1 MPAAPGDFSGK
12 WFLLASPTGS
22 GLAEFHNVI
31 TSSNWSSSAKLQ
43 QVQAGGP
50 FPSPW
55 GTSGNYPT
63 NSRFLPTFYV
73 KNLESVAYTQDY
85 YEYID
90 GNTDSGV
97 LSVPQNTQ
105 LVSDLGIITGSLST
119 GYGGKLQFT
128 GSSFDGT
135 TYNQT
140 GSIQFI
146 GAFPSPTATPFALV
160 TSMSIAPNSF
170 NRVNFSNFL
179 RNLSPNT
186 SGSDYLFIYREL
198 ESPFGECVFNVLS
211 FDANSNNFGSPPIFN
226 VSRSGSTVSN
236 ATFNISSSI
245 TFINKNQP
253 QKTFILVGAANPRG
267 DQLYANQF
275 TVGTVGGAG
284 DYRSGII
291 KIFVTESNDT
301 ANWTKLIQ
309 IVTSDTNIN
318 NIFSNPYYY
327 GINHNLIAFTGSAG
341 ISSSYYLQMPDAPA

>member
-31 TSSNWSSSAKLQ
+31 TSSNWSSSAKLL

-119 GYGGKLQFT
+119 GYAGKLAI
-128 GSSFDGT
+128 
-135 TYNQT
+135 T
-140 GSIQFI
+140 GSIPGISGNINTGSI
-146 GAFPSPTATPFALV
+146 GLTSAIGISPTTWGSIV
-160 TSMSIAPNSF
+160 SMSISPNSF
-170 NRVNFSNFL
+170 NQVNWFTFFNNNLNSN
-179 RNLSPNT
+179 
-186 SGSDYLFIYREL
+186 YQIIYRDLQSQQEAVYDVA
-198 ESPFGECVFNVLS
+198 SYDSFSSGLS
-211 FDANSNNFGSPPIFN
+211 GLASIK
-226 VSRSGSTVSN
+226 VTYVSN
-236 ATFNISSSI
+236 TGGPNPILDNSASL
-245 TFINKNQP
+245 TFIDKNQS

-275 TVGTVGGAG
+275 TVGTVGGVG

-341 ISSSYYLQMPDAPA
+341 ISSSYYLQMPESPA

>member
-31 TSSNWSSSAKLQ
+31 TSSNWSSSAKLLQ
-43 QVQAGGP
+43 IAAGGP

-90 GNTDSGV
+90 SNTSTEV
-97 LSVPQNTQ
+97 LSVPQNTS

-128 GSSFDGT
+128 GSSLDVA

-146 GAFPSPTATPFALV
+146 GAFPSPTATPFGLV

-170 NRVNFSNFL
+170 NRVDFSTFL

-186 SGSDYLFIYREL
+186 SGSDYQFIYREL
-198 ESPFGECVFNVLS
+198 ESPFGVCVFDVLS
-211 FDANSNNFGSPPIFN
+211 FNAVASSGGAPPIFN
-226 VSRSGSTVSN
+226 VARVTSSVSN

-245 TFINKNQP
+245 TFINQNQS
-253 QKTFILVGAANPRG
+253 QKTFIVVGAANPRG

-275 TVGTVGGAG
+275 TVGTVGGSG

-291 KIFVTESNDT
+291 KIFVTESNNT
-301 ANWTKLIQ
+301 ADWTSLIRT
-309 IVTSDTNIN
+309 VTSDN
-318 NIFSNPYYY
+318 NVSNTFDNPYYY
-327 GINHNLIAFTGSAG
+327 SINHNLIAFTGSAG